1 MIELF
6 GVQIALDTRLVV
18 LLVAVSIGGI
28 VRGFTGFGS
37 ALIIIPA
44 LTLVFNPLHA
54 VVMHSVMEV
63 PVILSLAPTAIKH
76 ADRSVAQ
83 PMILAL
89 LITTPLGAIVLSSI
103 DVNSLKLM
111 IAIAVLGM
119 VCLLAVQRQIS
130 AMIGPRG
137 TIAAGG
143 LGGLI
148 QGAVGIGGPPIVT
161 ALMARGD
168 QPDTSRGN
176 VIAVM
181 SSVIA
186 VSLVSFGA
194 LGLIT
199 KEVLIIGALVSPVCL
214 LATLAGMYAFGKFGA
229 AHHRVVTLVVL
240 ALTALETLVVVSM
253 STS

>member
-18 LLVAVSIGGI
+18 LLIAVTVGGI

-76 ADRSVAQ
+76 AERRVAL

-89 LITTPLGAIVLSSI
+89 LITTPIGAIVLSSI

-111 IAIAVLGM
+111 IAFAVLGM
-119 VCLLAVQRQIS
+119 VCLLAIQRQIS
-130 AMIGPRG
+130 AMIGP
-137 TIAAGG
+137 
-143 LGGLI
+143 
-148 QGAVGIGGPPIVT
+148 
-161 ALMARGD
+161 
-168 QPDTSRGN
+168 
-176 VIAVM
+176 
-181 SSVIA
+181 
-186 VSLVSFGA
+186 
-194 LGLIT
+194 
-199 KEVLIIGALVSPVCL
+199 
-214 LATLAGMYAFGKFGA
+214 
-229 AHHRVVTLVVL
+229 
-240 ALTALETLVVVSM
+240 
-253 STS
+253 